1 VELLWV
7 QILLNL
13 SPHVYSNDQVLPP
26 RLSFHSSLH
35 APHSFPFLSLLTPPV
50 ELKNEQESNNH
61 LRISVM
67 ESQSMPT
74 NGDPMRTVEKKPR
87 MSSSAVFD
95 VKIPAGVTPSPD
107 LMQLQTNFQ
116 RPSPLTVQDAV
127 LPYVYSK
134 TPEDRL
140 QGSKVQNMEH
150 IPFADLGAAPTTT
163 TMASNKESPDLYEAV
178 DPRRSGR
185 ERTSTVIEID
195 GHTVL
200 KTNNYVMKGLSYHYG
215 DNTVAM
221 QGTSAVVKKRKAPV
235 EDADKKPK
243 APRKQAP
250 AEIRRHE
257 HNQTIRNRIQK
268 KFKARLEHLARH
280 LPTLEPFLDAS
291 AQSKLASSANNGSEP
306 TCSSGELFLQPDAIQ
321 ADLRDYQLAGLNW
334 MAKMH
339 EKNLGMIL

>member
-1 VELLWV
+1 
-7 QILLNL
+7 
-13 SPHVYSNDQVLPP
+13 
-26 RLSFHSSLH
+26 
-35 APHSFPFLSLLTPPV
+35 
-50 ELKNEQESNNH
+50 
-61 LRISVM
+61 
-67 ESQSMPT
+67 MPT

-87 MSSSAVFD
+87 MSASAVFD
-95 VKIPAGVTPSPD
+95 VDMMPVGVTPSPA
-107 LMQLQTNFQ
+107 LTQQTNIQ
-116 RPSPLTVQDAV
+116 RPTPLTVQDAM

-134 TPEDRL
+134 TPG
-140 QGSKVQNMEH
+140 GSRFPGARVQDLEH

-163 TMASNKESPDLYEAV
+163 TTTMSPKKENPGKAEPA
-178 DPRRSGR
+178 DPRRSVR

-221 QGTSAVVKKRKAPV
+221 QGTSATIKKRKAPV
-235 EDADKKPK
+235 ADADKKPK

-257 HNQTIRNRIQK
+257 HNQTIRDRIQK
-268 KFKARLEHLARH
+268 KSNARLEHLARH

-291 AQSKLASSANNGSEP
+291 AQKKLASSTNTSSEP
-306 TCSSGELFLQPDAIQ
+306 SSGEIFLQPDAIQ

-339 EKNLGMIL
+339 DKNLGMIL